1 MTINDEILAIANQL
15 ANQGKKPTV
24 ALIKTKIAKQ
34 VPLPQIISVLKTW
47 QHDPEFIE
55 ITSSNELIANK
66 ITSRDN
72 EISTLI
78 NQEIQPLKDEIQ
90 ALKLLIK
97 QLIDKN

>member
-97 QLIDKN
+97 QLIDKH

>member
-66 ITSRDN
+66 ITSSDN